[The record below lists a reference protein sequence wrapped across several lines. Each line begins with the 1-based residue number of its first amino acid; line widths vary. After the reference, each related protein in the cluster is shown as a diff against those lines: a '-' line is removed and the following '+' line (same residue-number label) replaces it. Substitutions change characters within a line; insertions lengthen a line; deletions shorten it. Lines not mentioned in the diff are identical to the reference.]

1 MKPVSVRKLA
11 LAAALSAAFTVPAM
25 AQEAGDWLFRIGGG
39 YIATDTS
46 KDDLIFEGSR
56 LNDFEA
62 DVDDGASLI
71 FNLTYFVSPNWGV
84 ELLAAA
90 PFKHDIDG
98 EGALAGL
105 GKIGKAYH
113 LPPTLSLQYHFM
125 PNQTFRPYVGV
136 GLNWTL
142 FFDDTTTDSL
152 HEGVVGTVNSL
163 TGSNFSGGATR
174 LDIDDSFGPAFQ
186 VGMDFDVTE
195 SWFMNLDLRY
205 ILIEADADLRTRTFD
220 PSGVESVFRSNI
232 DLDIDPLVVSWAVG
246 FRF

>member
-98 EGALAGL
+98 EGALTGL

-113 LPPTLSLQYHFM
+113 LPPTLSLQWY
-125 PNQTFRPYVGV
+125 PRGGQTGWQPYVGLGV
-136 GLNWTL
+136 NYTYI
-142 FFDDTTTDSL
+142 FDEDIDPALSGAL
-152 HEGVVGTVNSL
+152 
-163 TGSNFSGGATR
+163 GSVLGAGSSR
-174 LDIDDSFGPAFQ
+174 LDLDDSFGYAAQAGVDIPLNRNWMLNAGVWYLNIESTADVVTD
-186 VGMDFDVTE
+186 VGTVSFDVDINP
-195 SWFMNLDLRY
+195 WVY
-205 ILIEADADLRTRTFD
+205 
-220 PSGVESVFRSNI
+220 NI
-232 DLDIDPLVVSWAVG
+232 GIAY
-246 FRF
+246 RF